1 MLHILAI
8 TGPLYLIIALGYAV
22 TRLGMFAR
30 ADMRVF
36 GKFVMHLA
44 LPAMLFNALSQR
56 PVSEVLNLHY
66 MGAYALAWG
75 MVLALGFAWTRWV
88 ARRSMSFSSMVAMGM
103 GCPNSGFVGYPVLL
117 LVLGAPV
124 ASVSLALNMVVENL
138 LLIPVLLALADLG
151 ERGED
156 GQAAWHAVVW
166 QSLKALARNPML
178 WGVVAGLAASAAGLR
193 VPEPVSRTL
202 QLVAQAS
209 GALSLLVIGGS
220 LVGLHTR
227 GTLRTVAQ
235 IGVGKLVLHPLAMLL
250 VLTWLVPVPDPALH
264 RAALLS
270 CAMPML
276 GIYAILSQRHGHE
289 GVSSAAL
296 LVTTV
301 ASFFTLSTLLWLLNP
316 V

>member
-56 PVSEVLNLHY
+56 PVREVLNLHY
-66 MGAYALAWG
+66 MGAYALACG

-151 ERGED
+151 EPGDQGRS
-156 GQAAWHAVVW
+156 AWHRVVW
-166 QSLKALARNPML
+166 QSLQGLARNPML
-178 WGVVAGLAASAAGLR
+178 WGVVAGLAASWLGLG

-220 LVGLHTR
+220 LVGLHTQ

-235 IGVGKLVLHPLAMLL
+235 ISVGKLVLHPLAMLL

>member
-56 PVSEVLNLHY
+56 PVSEVLSLHY
-66 MGAYALAWG
+66 MGAYALACG

-178 WGVVAGLAASAAGLR
+178 WGVVAGLAASAVGLR

-220 LVGLHTR
+220 LVGLHTQ

-235 IGVGKLVLHPLAMLL
+235 ISVGKLVLHPLAMLL

-301 ASFFTLSTLLWLLNP
+301 ASFFTLSALLWWLNP
-316 V
+316 L

>member
-56 PVSEVLNLHY
+56 PVSEVLSLHY
-66 MGAYALAWG
+66 MGAYALACG

-178 WGVVAGLAASAAGLR
+178 WGVVAGLAASAVGLR

-220 LVGLHTR
+220 LVGLHTQ

-235 IGVGKLVLHPLAMLL
+235 ISVGKLVLHPLAMLL